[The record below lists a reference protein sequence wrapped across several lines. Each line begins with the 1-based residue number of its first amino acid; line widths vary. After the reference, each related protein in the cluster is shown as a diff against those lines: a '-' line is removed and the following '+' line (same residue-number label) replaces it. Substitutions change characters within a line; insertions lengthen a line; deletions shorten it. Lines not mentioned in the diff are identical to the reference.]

1 VKLEEAEEGVF
12 MLTIRWYSEDGSES
26 IFQGSS
32 VQRTA
37 TTLKVW
43 KEALPALECEL
54 KEGTAYVMNDKGA
67 TVAVYNLGSSNPDSP
82 SNLKARKK

>member
-1 VKLEEAEEGVF
+1 
-12 MLTIRWYSEDGSES
+12 MLTIRWYSEGSGES

-32 VQRTA
+32 VQRTPEGI
-37 TTLKVW
+37 LKVW
-43 KEALPALECEL
+43 KETVPGLECEL

>member
-1 VKLEEAEEGVF
+1 MKLEEAEEGDF
-12 MLTIRWYSEDGSES
+12 MLTIRWYSELGSES

-32 VQRTA
+32 VERTA

-43 KEALPALECEL
+43 KESVPALECEL

-67 TVAVYNLGSSNPDSP
+67 TVAVYNLGRSNPDSP
-82 SNLKARKK
+82 SNLKAKKK